1 MDLQDEKG
9 CFVIYNYGTIKLL
22 RKKYG
27 WRGEMTDKPIT
38 GERVREEIASTINT
52 MRGVIFNPAGFF
64 RKMPKSGG
72 FIEPVI
78 FVASMSFIVGI
89 INLILWTMDLGFATS
104 FGTALLYVVITPVF
118 AVIFGFVG
126 AAILFVIWKIMG
138 SQESYETAYRCGAY
152 AVAITP
158 VTTIVGVI
166 PYLGSVIG
174 LVWMAYIVVTAS
186 IEVHGIKSKIAYIVF
201 GVLFGLLLLMNIS
214 AMYSARNF
222 SSKTEQ
228 LQRTSHDF
236 DKMTS
241 EEKGKAIGKFMKG
254 MQKGIEKD

>member
-1 MDLQDEKG
+1 M
-9 CFVIYNYGTIKLL
+9 V
-22 RKKYG
+22 
-27 WRGEMTDKPIT
+27 DKPTTEERMKENIT
-38 GERVREEIASTINT
+38 SIITT
-52 MRGVIFNPAGFF
+52 MREVILNPAGFF
-64 RKMPKSGG
+64 RKMPRSGG

-89 INLILWTMDLGFATS
+89 INLILWTLDLGFAAS
-104 FGTALLYVVITPVF
+104 FGMALLYVVIMPVF

-152 AVAITP
+152 AAAITP
-158 VTTIVGVI
+158 VTTVVGVI

-174 LVWMAYIVVTAS
+174 LVWMAYVIVSAS

-222 SSKTEQ
+222 SSEMEQ
-228 LQRTSHDF
+228 WQKTSHDF
-236 DKMTS
+236 DEMTS
-241 EEKGKAIGKFMKG
+241 EEKGEALGKFMKG